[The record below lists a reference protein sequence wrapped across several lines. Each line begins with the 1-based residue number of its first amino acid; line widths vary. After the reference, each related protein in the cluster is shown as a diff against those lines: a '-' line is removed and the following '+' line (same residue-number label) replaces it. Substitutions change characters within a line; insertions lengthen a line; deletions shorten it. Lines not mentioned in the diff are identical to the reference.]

1 MARRHVKV
9 ALSGEGGDEV
19 FAGYHTYVAWR
30 LAELYKRLPRLLGQ
44 TLIPALVARLPVSHA
59 RVSFDYRAKR
69 FVHGALAPAADAH
82 YAWKVLLGEREK
94 GSLYADLDVPADDPV
109 RLYREAFA
117 DCGATEMLTRLQ
129 AIDLAVWLPDDIL
142 VKADRMT
149 MAHALE
155 GRVPF
160 VDHRVVEFAM
170 GLPADLRLHR
180 LTKKYVLRRAMA
192 DVLPPETLRGR
203 KRGFNVPIPAWLAG
217 DLRDLM
223 HDVLGPKRTR
233 EWGFFDPTHVQQ
245 LIEDHEQRRA
255 DRSRP
260 LWALLVFTLWCER
273 YVRGQAW
280 DAGQAA

>member
-1 MARRHVKV
+1 
-9 ALSGEGGDEV
+9 
-19 FAGYHTYVAWR
+19 
-30 LAELYKRLPRLLGQ
+30 
-44 TLIPALVARLPVSHA
+44 
-59 RVSFDYRAKR
+59 
-69 FVHGALAPAADAH
+69 
-82 YAWKVLLGEREK
+82 VLLGEREK